1 MPRMR
6 PPNSRGT
13 LVTKDEAM
21 NSARP
26 DNGSA
31 RSVELF
37 PGDNPTDARFRELDW
52 AATDVGPVES
62 WPNELVTAVRTVL
75 PSTIPMLI
83 WWGPHLVQIFN
94 HSYTNF
100 LGDKFPRAAGQRASE
115 CWSEMWDYVGGL
127 CAQVVGG
134 REPVHGVRQM
144 FVMDRY
150 GYPEE
155 TYWTF
160 SYSPIFGPGGTVL
173 GVFVAT
179 TEVTMQVL
187 GERRMHA
194 LLALG
199 SLTGDDTGGP
209 VGICRAAVEAL
220 GNEARE
226 FPLVAAYLRRD
237 LADDGELEHIATAG
251 ALGCEAATWDLADV
265 VGVSDGRITR
275 ATVDV
280 DGAVENAVIV
290 PLTLA
295 GHARPIGALLV
306 GVDAFRARDDSATSF
321 LVAVAERVSTA
332 LTASHAFEMER
343 RRVAALAE
351 ADEAK
356 TRLLENVGHEFR
368 TPLTLLA
375 GPLDAVRESTT
386 SILTD
391 SDRDSLDVV
400 HRASTRLRRLVDDLL
415 DVVSADAG
423 RLRARLE
430 PTDLAAVTRDCAS
443 VFAAVVSD
451 QGLELVVDAED
462 VVVLTDGE
470 MWAKIVFNLVANAVK
485 YTPAGRIS
493 VRLGADADA
502 IRLVVADTG
511 LGVPED
517 DLPRIFDRF
526 HRVERSGAHSIE
538 GSGIGLAL
546 VSDLI
551 TALDGRIDV
560 DSQVGVGSTFTVV
573 VPRLPVESIAG
584 VDRPI
589 PAVDSVSAIF
599 APHEPATVTIDSPD
613 ILLVEDNIDMRN
625 YLVRLLTDEGW
636 TITTAGDVETAL
648 DRARSTTPGLVLTD
662 VMLPGRSGLDL
673 VGDIRRDDALQRVP
687 VILLTARAGTDFVLD
702 GLGRGAD
709 DYIVKP
715 FHDRELVARV
725 RVHLELSRMRE
736 QLLEESDNQAATLR
750 SALDTRAAIG
760 RAVGILMSVYRIDA
774 DAAFTQL
781 TELSQNTNRKT
792 RDLATMITDDFTAGL
807 SREGQ

>member
-1 MPRMR
+1 
-6 PPNSRGT
+6 
-13 LVTKDEAM
+13 M
-21 NSARP
+21 NSPQP
-26 DNGSA
+26 DGSSA
-31 RSVELF
+31 QLDELF
-37 PGDNPTDARFRELDW
+37 PGDNATDARFRELDW
-52 AATDVGPVES
+52 AATDLGPVES
-62 WPNELVTAVRTVL
+62 WPQELVTAVRTVM

-94 HSYTNF
+94 HTYTDF
-100 LGDKFPRAAGQRASE
+100 LGDKFPQAAGQRASE
-115 CWSEMWDYVGGL
+115 SWSEIWDDVGGL
-127 CAQVVGG
+127 CTHVVED
-134 REPVHGVRQM
+134 RKPVHGVRQL
-144 FVMDRY
+144 FVMNRF

-160 SYSPIFGPGGTVL
+160 SYSPIFGAGRTVL

-199 SLTGDDTGGP
+199 SLTGDGTEGP
-209 VGICRAAVEAL
+209 VGICRAAVETL
-220 GNEARE
+220 GDEARE

-237 LADDGELEHIATAG
+237 LAEDGQLDHIATSG
-251 ALGCEAATWDLADV
+251 ALGCDDATWDLAHVLDV
-265 VGVSDGRITR
+265 CDGRVPCW
-275 ATVDV
+275 TVEIAGSV
-280 DGAVENAVIV
+280 AQAVIV

-295 GHARPIGALLV
+295 GHAQPIGALLV
-306 GVDAFRARDDSATSF
+306 GVDEFRARDDSVVSF
-321 LVAVAERVSTA
+321 SIAVAERVSTA

-375 GPLDAVRESTT
+375 GPLDSVRESVDST
-386 SILTD
+386 LTD
-391 SDRDSLDVV
+391 VDRESLDVV

-423 RLRARLE
+423 QLRPRLE
-430 PTDLAAVTRDCAS
+430 PTDLGAVTRDCAS
-443 VFAAVVSD
+443 LFEAVASGK
-451 QGLELVVDAED
+451 GLELVVDVADD

-470 MWAKIVFNLVANAVK
+470 MWTKIVFNLVANAVK
-485 YTPAGRIS
+485 YTPVGRIS
-493 VRLGADADA
+493 VRLRTDSDVV
-502 IRLVVADTG
+502 RLVVADTG
-511 LGVPED
+511 LGIPAE
-517 DLPRIFDRF
+517 DLPLIFDRF

-546 VSDLI
+546 VSDLL
-551 TALDGRIDV
+551 TVLRGRIDV
-560 DSQVGVGSTFTVV
+560 ESEAGRGSTFTVV
-573 VPRLPVESIAG
+573 VPRLPAEAAAA
-584 VDRPI
+584 VDL
-589 PAVDSVSAIF
+589 PAAPADSVSAIF
-599 APHEPATVTIDSPD
+599 AASDSAALTTERAD
-613 ILLVEDNIDMRN
+613 ILLVEDNVDMRN

-636 TITTAGDVETAL
+636 SVTTAGDIETAL
-648 DRARSTTPGLVLTD
+648 DSARSTMPGLVLSD
-662 VMLPGRSGLDL
+662 VLLPGRSGLEL
-673 VGDIRRDDALQRVP
+673 VDEIRRDDALQRVP

-715 FHDRELVARV
+715 FHDRELVARI
-725 RVHLELSRMRE
+725 RVHLELSRVRE
-736 QLLEESDNQAATLR
+736 QLIQESGNEAATLR
-750 SALDTRAAIG
+750 TALDTRGSIG

-774 DAAFTQL
+774 DAAFAQL

-792 RDLATMITDDFTAGL
+792 RDLAAMIADDFTAGL
-807 SREGQ
+807 DRERQ

>member
-1 MPRMR
+1 MR

-13 LVTKDEAM
+13 LVEKDEAM
-21 NSARP
+21 NSARS
-26 DNGSA
+26 DDGSA
-31 RSVELF
+31 RLDELF

-52 AATDVGPVES
+52 ASTDVGPVES
-62 WPNELVTAVRTVL
+62 WPDELVTAVRTVL

-115 CWSEMWDYVGGL
+115 SWSEMWDYVGGL
-127 CAQVVGG
+127 CAQVVDG
-134 REPVHGVRQM
+134 REPVHGVRQL
-144 FVMDRY
+144 FVMERY

-209 VGICRAAVEAL
+209 VGICRAAIDAL

-265 VGVSDGRITR
+265 VEVSDGRVTR

-280 DGAVENAVIV
+280 NGTVANAVIV

-306 GVDAFRARDDSATSF
+306 GVDVFRARDDSATSF

-375 GPLDAVRESTT
+375 GPLDSVRESTT
-386 SILTD
+386 STLTD
-391 SDRDSLDVV
+391 GDRDSLDVV

-415 DVVSADAG
+415 DAVSADAG
-423 RLRARLE
+423 QLRARLE
-430 PTDLAAVTRDCAS
+430 PTDLAAVIRDCAS
-443 VFAAVVSD
+443 MFAAVVSY
-451 QGLELVVDAED
+451 QGLELVVDAAED

-470 MWAKIVFNLVANAVK
+470 MWAKVVFNLVANAVK

-493 VRLGADADA
+493 VRLVTGADA

-511 LGVPED
+511 LGIPED

-546 VSDLI
+546 VSDLV
-551 TALDGRIDV
+551 TVLDGRIDV

-573 VPRLPVESIAG
+573 VPRLPVESTAG
-584 VDRPI
+584 VERPI

-599 APHEPATVTIDSPD
+599 APQEPATVTTDRAD

-673 VGDIRRDDALQRVP
+673 VDDIRRDDALQRVP
-687 VILLTARAGTDFVLD
+687 VILVTARAGTDFVLD

-715 FHDRELVARV
+715 FHDRELVARI

-774 DAAFTQL
+774 DAAFAQL
-781 TELSQNTNRKT
+781 TELSQNSNRKT
-792 RDLATMITDDFTAGL
+792 RDLAIMIADDFTAGL

>member
-1 MPRMR
+1 MDSPQLDG
-6 PPNSRGT
+6 S
-13 LVTKDEAM
+13 
-21 NSARP
+21 SARL
-26 DNGSA
+26 D
-31 RSVELF
+31 ELF
-37 PGDNPTDARFRELDW
+37 PGENSTDTRFREIEW
-52 AATDVGPVES
+52 TATPLGPVEQ
-62 WPNELVTAVRTVL
+62 WPQELVTAIRTVM

-83 WWGPHLVQIFN
+83 WWGPDLVQIFN
-94 HSYTNF
+94 HTYTDF
-100 LGDKFPRAAGQRASE
+100 LGDKFPDAAGQPARE

-127 CAQVVGG
+127 CAQVMDG
-134 REPVHGVRQM
+134 REAVHGVRQL
-144 FVMDRY
+144 FVMERY

-160 SYSPIFGPGGTVL
+160 SYSPIFGPGRTVL

-187 GERRMHA
+187 GERRMRA

-220 GNEARE
+220 GLEPSE

-237 LADDGELEHIATAG
+237 LADDGEVDHIATAG
-251 ALGCEAATWDLADV
+251 AVGFEAATWDSAAV
-265 VGVSDGRITR
+265 VEVSDGRVPR
-275 ATVDV
+275 ACVEV
-280 DGAVENAVIV
+280 DGIVANAVIV

-295 GHARPIGALLV
+295 GRVRPVGALLV
-306 GVDAFRARDDSATSF
+306 GVDALRAGDDSATSF
-321 LVAVAERVSTA
+321 FVAVAERMSTA

-375 GPLDAVRESTT
+375 GPLECVRESTT
-386 SILTD
+386 SNLTD

-400 HRASTRLRRLVDDLL
+400 HRASARLRRLVDDLL

-423 RLRARLE
+423 QLRARLE

-443 VFAAVVSD
+443 MFAAVASD
-451 QGLELVVDAED
+451 QGLELVIDAAENG
-462 VVVLTDGE
+462 VVLTDGE
-470 MWAKIVFNLVANAVK
+470 MWAKVVFNLVANAVK
-485 YTPAGRIS
+485 YTPAGRVS
-493 VRLGADADA
+493 VRLVTDADA

-511 LGVPED
+511 LGIPED
-517 DLPRIFDRF
+517 DLARIFDRF

-551 TALDGRIDV
+551 TALGGRIDV
-560 DSQVGVGSTFTVV
+560 ESEVGVGSTFTVV
-573 VPRLPVESIAG
+573 VPRQPVESAAA
-584 VDRPI
+584 VDLPV
-589 PAVDSVSAIF
+589 AAADSVSAIF
-599 APHEPATVTIDSPD
+599 APHDTASVTVDRAD

-625 YLVRLLTDEGW
+625 YLVRLMTDEGW
-636 TITTAGDVETAL
+636 TITTAGDVESAL
-648 DRARSTTPGLVLTD
+648 EHARSTAPGLVLTD
-662 VMLPGRSGLDL
+662 VLLPGRSGLEL
-673 VGDIRRDDALQRVP
+673 VDDIRRDAALQRVP

-702 GLGRGAD
+702 GLSRGAD

-736 QLLEESDNQAATLR
+736 QLIEESDNQTATLR
-750 SALDTRAAIG
+750 NALDTRAAIG

-774 DAAFTQL
+774 DAAFAQL
-781 TELSQNTNRKT
+781 TELSQNTNRKA
-792 RDLATMITDDFTAGL
+792 RDLAVMIADDFTAGL
-807 SREGQ
+807 SSDGQ

>member
-1 MPRMR
+1 MDSPQLDG
-6 PPNSRGT
+6 SW
-13 LVTKDEAM
+13 
-21 NSARP
+21 ARL
-26 DNGSA
+26 D
-31 RSVELF
+31 ELF
-37 PGDNPTDARFRELDW
+37 PGDNSTDARFREIEW
-52 AATDVGPVES
+52 TATPLGPVEQ
-62 WPNELVTAVRTVL
+62 WPQELVTAIRTVM

-83 WWGPHLVQIFN
+83 WWGPDLVQIFN
-94 HSYTNF
+94 HTYTDF
-100 LGDKFPRAAGQRASE
+100 LGDKFPGAAGQPARE

-127 CAQVVGG
+127 CAQVMDG
-134 REPVHGVRQM
+134 REAVHGVRQL
-144 FVMDRY
+144 FVMERY

-160 SYSPIFGPGGTVL
+160 SYSPIFGPGRTVL

-209 VGICRAAVEAL
+209 VGICRAAVDAL
-220 GNEARE
+220 GLESSE
-226 FPLVAAYLRRD
+226 FPLVAAYLRRE
-237 LADDGELEHIATAG
+237 LADDGEIDHIATAG
-251 ALGCEAATWDLADV
+251 AVGFEAATWDSAV
-265 VGVSDGRITR
+265 VVEVSDGRVPR
-275 ATVDV
+275 ACVEV
-280 DGAVENAVIV
+280 DGIVANAVIV

-295 GHARPIGALLV
+295 GRIRPIGALLV
-306 GVDAFRARDDSATSF
+306 GVDALRARDDSATSF
-321 LVAVAERVSTA
+321 FVAVAERMSTA
-332 LTASHAFEMER
+332 LTASHSFEMER

-375 GPLDAVRESTT
+375 GPLASVRESTT
-386 SILTD
+386 STLTD

-400 HRASTRLRRLVDDLL
+400 HRASARLRRLVDDLL

-423 RLRARLE
+423 QLRARLE

-443 VFAAVVSD
+443 MFAAVASD
-451 QGLELVVDAED
+451 QGLELVIDVAENG
-462 VVVLTDGE
+462 VVLTDGE
-470 MWAKIVFNLVANAVK
+470 MWAKVVFNLVANAVK

-493 VRLGADADA
+493 VRLVTDADA

-511 LGVPED
+511 LGIPEV
-517 DLPRIFDRF
+517 DLARIFDRF

-551 TALDGRIDV
+551 TALGGRIDV
-560 DSQVGVGSTFTVV
+560 DSEVGVGSTFTVV
-573 VPRLPVESIAG
+573 VPRQPVESAAA
-584 VDRPI
+584 VDLPVT
-589 PAVDSVSAIF
+589 AADSVSAIF
-599 APHEPATVTIDSPD
+599 APHDTAPVTVDRAD

-625 YLVRLLTDEGW
+625 YLVRLMTDEGW
-636 TITTAGDVETAL
+636 TITTAGDVESAL
-648 DRARSTTPGLVLTD
+648 VHARSTAPGLVLTD
-662 VMLPGRSGLDL
+662 VLLPGRSGLDL
-673 VGDIRRDDALQRVP
+673 VDDIRRDAALQRVP

-702 GLGRGAD
+702 GLSRGAD

-736 QLLEESDNQAATLR
+736 QLLEESDTQAATLR

-774 DAAFTQL
+774 DAAFAQL

-807 SREGQ
+807 GREDQ

>member
-1 MPRMR
+1 MR

-443 VFAAVVSD
+443 MFAAVVSD

-599 APHEPATVTIDSPD
+599 APYEPATVTIDSAD

-687 VILLTARAGTDFVLD
+687 VILLTARAGTGFVLD

-736 QLLEESDNQAATLR
+736 QLLEESDTQAATLR

-774 DAAFTQL
+774 DAAFAQL

-807 SREGQ
+807 SRESQ

>member
-1 MPRMR
+1 MDSLYMQ
-6 PPNSRGT
+6 
-13 LVTKDEAM
+13 
-21 NSARP
+21 
-26 DNGSA
+26 NGSA
-31 RSVELF
+31 RLEELF
-37 PGDNPTDARFRELDW
+37 PGDNTTDRRFRELDW
-52 AATDVGPVES
+52 AATALGPVEQ
-62 WPNELVTAVRTVL
+62 WPAELVTAIRTVM

-83 WWGPHLVQIFN
+83 WWGPRLVQIFN
-94 HSYTNF
+94 HTYTDF
-100 LGDKFPRAAGQRASE
+100 LGDKFPDAVGQPAHE

-127 CAQVVGG
+127 CSQVMDG
-134 REPVHGVRQM
+134 REAVHGVRQL
-144 FVMDRY
+144 FVMERY

-160 SYSPIFGPGGTVL
+160 SYSPIFGPGDAVL

-199 SLTGDDTGGP
+199 SLTGDDSGGP
-209 VGICRAAVEAL
+209 VGICRAAVDAL
-220 GNEARE
+220 GEEPRE

-237 LADDGELEHIATAG
+237 LADDGELDHIATSG
-251 ALGCEAATWDLADV
+251 APGCEAATWDTAAV
-265 VGVSDGRITR
+265 TEVSDGQ
-275 ATVDV
+275 AHLASVDV
-280 DGAVENAVIV
+280 DGTVANAVIV

-295 GHARPIGALLV
+295 GRVRPIGALLV
-306 GVDAFRARDDSATSF
+306 GVDSLRARDDSATSF
-321 LVAVAERVSTA
+321 FVAVAERMSTA

-375 GPLDAVRESTT
+375 GPLDCVRQSTT
-386 SILTD
+386 STLTD
-391 SDRDSLDVV
+391 SDRDALDVV
-400 HRASTRLRRLVDDLL
+400 HRASARLRRLVDDLL
-415 DVVSADAG
+415 DIVSADAG
-423 RLRARLE
+423 RLRADLE

-443 VFAAVVSD
+443 MFAAVASD
-451 QGLELVVDAED
+451 QGLELAIDAAESG
-462 VVVLTDGE
+462 VVLTDGE
-470 MWAKIVFNLVANAVK
+470 MWSKVVFNLVANAVK
-485 YTPAGRIS
+485 YTPTGRVS
-493 VRLGADADA
+493 VRLVTDADS

-511 LGVPED
+511 LGIPEA
-517 DLPRIFDRF
+517 DLSRIFDRF

-560 DSQVGVGSTFTVV
+560 DSEVGIGSTFTVV
-573 VPRLPVESIAG
+573 VPRRPVESTES
-584 VDRPI
+584 VDRPVTT
-589 PAVDSVSAIF
+589 ADSVSAIF
-599 APHEPATVTIDSPD
+599 APAESASVAVDRAD
-613 ILLVEDNIDMRN
+613 VLLVEDNIDMRN

-636 TITTAGDVETAL
+636 TVTTAGDVESAL
-648 DRARSTTPGLVLTD
+648 VHARSSAPGLVLTD
-662 VMLPGRSGLDL
+662 VMLPGRSGLEL
-673 VGDIRRDDALQRVP
+673 VDDIRRDAVLQRVP

-736 QLLEESDNQAATLR
+736 QLIEESDNQTATLR
-750 SALDTRAAIG
+750 TALDTRAAIG

-774 DAAFTQL
+774 DAAFARL

-792 RDLATMITDDFTAGL
+792 RDLAKMITDDFTAGL
-807 SREGQ
+807 GREGQ